1 MFKLFRFYSGRCSSS
16 YSACTRSKWVW
27 KGITW
32 CHFCKWWVLSVSECH
47 NYLSYERER
56 EREREYI
63 YLWVPGILQHFIC
76 WCIGLV
82 WGTGASIAY
91 GAVNALMGPRVDK
104 HKTVCANQ
112 SKAFI
117 DVWFSSSYHVV
128 YDIYVYFKNIIVSLI
143 ELFGFKL
150 FSLVLNK
157 SFSFP
162 FEPFGNAFGLNADIN
177 PLQNNS
183 CLPAIFVVWPCYES
197 YLNLMLNWI
206 KLLISNNLSLSH
218 LQRIS
223 HDLVNKIFTYLLKY
237 IYIYIYNSSSASFY
251 VSHPFY
257 HSHFLCY
264 LAI

>member
-1 MFKLFRFYSGRCSSS
+1 MSSWNLTAFYLLMHRLGLG
-16 YSACTRSKWVW
+16 Y
-27 KGITW
+27 W
-32 CHFCKWWVLSVSECH
+32 CFYCL
-47 NYLSYERER
+47 R
-56 EREREYI
+56 
-63 YLWVPGILQHFIC
+63 
-76 WCIGLV
+76 
-82 WGTGASIAY
+82 
-91 GAVNALMGPRVDK
+91 AVNALMGPRVDK

-128 YDIYVYFKNIIVSLI
+128 YDIYIYIYIFLNIIVSLI

-223 HDLVNKIFTYLLKY
+223 HDLVNKIFTYLSKNIY
-237 IYIYIYNSSSASFY
+237 IYIYIILQVLPSM
-251 VSHPFY
+251 
-257 HSHFLCY
+257 FLT
-264 LAI
+264 LFTILIFFAT

>member
-1 MFKLFRFYSGRCSSS
+1 
-16 YSACTRSKWVW
+16 
-27 KGITW
+27 
-32 CHFCKWWVLSVSECH
+32 
-47 NYLSYERER
+47 
-56 EREREYI
+56 
-63 YLWVPGILQHFIC
+63 
-76 WCIGLV
+76 
-82 WGTGASIAY
+82 
-91 GAVNALMGPRVDK
+91 MGPRVDK

-128 YDIYVYFKNIIVSLI
+128 YDIYIYIYIFFLNIIVSLI

-183 CLPAIFVVWPCYES
+183 CLSAIFIVWSCYES

-218 LQRIS
+218 LQHIF
-223 HDLVNKIFTYLLKY
+223 HDLVNKIFTYLSKKKY
-237 IYIYIYNSSSASFY
+237 IYIYIYKILQVLPSMFLTL
-251 VSHPFY
+251 FTR
-257 HSHFLCY
+257 SHFLCY

>member
-1 MFKLFRFYSGRCSSS
+1 ML
-16 YSACTRSKWVW
+16 
-27 KGITW
+27 
-32 CHFCKWWVLSVSECH
+32 WWVLVSISIRLFVLINPRPSLMYDSPPH
-47 NYLSYERER
+47 TMLSMI
-56 EREREYI
+56 YI
-63 YLWVPGILQHFIC
+63 Y
-76 WCIGLV
+76 
-82 WGTGASIAY
+82 
-91 GAVNALMGPRVDK
+91 
-104 HKTVCANQ
+104 
-112 SKAFI
+112 
-117 DVWFSSSYHVV
+117 
-128 YDIYVYFKNIIVSLI
+128 IYIYIFLNIIVSLI

-223 HDLVNKIFTYLLKY
+223 HDLVNKIFTYLS
-237 IYIYIYNSSSASFY
+237 IYIYI
-251 VSHPFY
+251 
-257 HSHFLCY
+257 
-264 LAI
+264 